1 MKINY
6 GKCFFYFSLMFLLFS
21 LNSCHEKGCTDPSA
35 INYNSIADQDDGS
48 CITCQS
54 QNDTLGTITF
64 TLVDYN
70 TASPHYYE
78 SVASFS
84 LIQIQKKFTYSECGI
99 NKCYF
104 VFKIKNK
111 VSSKMS
117 FLFSSQVNG
126 SVFFV
131 WSKNVI
137 IEANETIFTEEVPA
151 NLVSNPCGQI
161 RIGELYV
168 TVVGTIIYN

>member
-1 MKINY
+1 MKSNAD
-6 GKCFFYFSLMFLLFS
+6 KCFFYFLLLPLMFL
-21 LNSCHEKGCTDPSA
+21 LNSCHEKGCTDPTA

-70 TASPHYYE
+70 SSSPHYYE

-99 NKCYF
+99 NKCFF

-111 VSSKMS
+111 VASKMT
-117 FLFSSQVNG
+117 FTFSSQVNG
-126 SVFFV
+126 FVFFA
-131 WSKNVI
+131 WSKDVI
-137 IEANETIFTEEVPA
+137 IQANETIITEEVPA

-161 RIGELYV
+161 RSGDLYV
-168 TVVGTIIYN
+168 STIGSIIYN